1 MRGQKKSLLPTD
13 SPSFDTCSPFSQG
26 GPRKRLA
33 LGTTDSLL
41 CSLSSQRFYN
51 QVSTPLLKKIQFN
64 YPQESV
70 SDVTQSSFHNYFGG
84 SEIVVAGKVDTANLQ
99 HLESV
104 VTATAV
110 SGALSRIPAL
120 GVWAASFTRVY
131 SLLAGYL
138 IPSWVL
144 DGSVGNLT
152 GVCPT
157 RFRNSFK
164 LQPRAIAPW
173 SLQKSLLLA
182 RNVIHKIQLQ
192 TRICSKMMESSF
204 MPCEGA
210 GRPPNVSPFM
220 AETSAAG
227 DFKQVALHGDRSLY
241 CPFMICLVA
250 YCSYLMAVL
259 PHGEE

>member
-13 SPSFDTCSPFSQG
+13 SPSFVTCSPFSQG

-41 CSLSSQRFYN
+41 CSLPSQRFYN

-120 GVWAASFTRVY
+120 GVWAASFTHVCIV
-131 SLLAGYL
+131 SLLVVL
-138 IPSWVL
+138 CLLESWMEVWGTSQGFVPQGFVIASSYSQEQSL
-144 DGSVGNLT
+144 PEV
-152 GVCPT
+152 
-157 RFRNSFK
+157 FRRACF
-164 LQPRAIAPW
+164 LQE
-173 SLQKSLLLA
+173 
-182 RNVIHKIQLQ
+182 
-192 TRICSKMMESSF
+192 M
-204 MPCEGA
+204 
-210 GRPPNVSPFM
+210 
-220 AETSAAG
+220 
-227 DFKQVALHGDRSLY
+227 
-241 CPFMICLVA
+241 
-250 YCSYLMAVL
+250 
-259 PHGEE
+259 